1 MSMTRLIS
9 PLVPTLLP
17 SDTGTRALELM
28 EENKLTELPVVMDEI
43 YEAIVKEDDLL
54 ELPDAEVTLHDT
66 GLLLTYKPAIISS
79 AHPYEALRLMTQM
92 ELDVLPIINIDQKYL
107 GSVTK
112 DTMLRYVAD
121 NSSIDIAGGI
131 IVLEMEARNYSLY
144 EIARICE
151 NEDVTIMNSHVST
164 TAEGTMEVTIKTNRT
179 ALEAVVSSLERHDYR
194 VKDVY
199 GDQKNMEDVM
209 GKYNLLMNYLNM

>member
-17 SDTGTRALELM
+17 TDTGSKALELM
-28 EENKLTELPVVMDEI
+28 EENKLTELPVVVDEM
-43 YEAIVKEDDLL
+43 YVALVKEDDLIDMDDPETAL
-54 ELPDAEVTLHDT
+54 QDT
-66 GLLLTYKPAIISS
+66 GLLLTYKPAIPAS

-92 ELDVLPIINIDQKYL
+92 ELDVLPIVTFEQKYI
-107 GSVTK
+107 GAITRA
-112 DTMLRYVAD
+112 TMLKYIAD
-121 NSSIDIAGGI
+121 GSSIEVAGGI

-151 NEDVTIMNSHVST
+151 NEDVTIMNSQVYT
-164 TAEGTMEVTIKTNRT
+164 TPEGMMEVTIKTNRT

-194 VKDVY
+194 IKEVF

>member
-9 PLVPTLLP
+9 SLVPILTP
-17 SDTGTRALELM
+17 EDTGSKALALM
-28 EENKLTELPVVMDEI
+28 EENKLAELPVVQDDLYI
-43 YEAIVKEDDLL
+43 ALVKEDDLMDMADS
-54 ELPDAEVTLHDT
+54 ELPLKDT
-66 GLLLTYKPAIISS
+66 ELLLTYKPAIPATS
-79 AHPYEALRLMTQM
+79 HPYEALRLITQM
-92 ELDVLPIINIDQKYL
+92 ELDVLPVINFEQKYL
-107 GSVTK
+107 GAITK
-112 DTMLRYVAD
+112 DTMLQYISEH
-121 NSSIDIAGGI
+121 SSYETPGGI

-151 NEDVTIMNSHVST
+151 NEDVTILNTQVHT
-164 TAEGTMEVTIKTNRT
+164 TPEGTMEVTIKTNRS

-194 VKDVY
+194 VKEVF

>member
-17 SDTGTRALELM
+17 TDTGSKAMELM
-28 EENKLTELPVVMDEI
+28 EENKLTELPVVVDEM
-43 YEAIVKEDDLL
+43 YVALVKEDDLIDMDDPESAL
-54 ELPDAEVTLHDT
+54 QDT
-66 GLLLTYKPAIISS
+66 GLLLTYKPAIPAS

-92 ELDVLPIINIDQKYL
+92 ELDVLPIVTFEQKYI
-107 GSVTK
+107 GAITRA
-112 DTMLRYVAD
+112 TMLKYIAD
-121 NSSIDIAGGI
+121 GSSIEVAGGI

-151 NEDVTIMNSHVST
+151 NEDVTIMNSQVYT
-164 TAEGTMEVTIKTNRT
+164 TPEGMMEVTIKTNRT

-194 VKDVY
+194 IKEVF

>member
-17 SDTGTRALELM
+17 TDTGSKAMELM
-28 EENKLTELPVVMDEI
+28 EENKLTELPVVVDEMFV
-43 YEAIVKEDDLL
+43 ALVKEDDLIDMDDPETAL
-54 ELPDAEVTLHDT
+54 QDT
-66 GLLLTYKPAIISS
+66 GLLLTYKPAIPAS

-92 ELDVLPIINIDQKYL
+92 ELDVLPIVTFEQKYI
-107 GSVTK
+107 GAITGA
-112 DTMLRYVAD
+112 TMLKYIAD
-121 NSSIDIAGGI
+121 GSSIEVAGGI

-151 NEDVTIMNSHVST
+151 NEDVTIMNSQVYT
-164 TAEGTMEVTIKTNRT
+164 TPEGMMEVTIKTNRT

-194 VKDVY
+194 IKEVF

>member
-17 SDTGTRALELM
+17 TDTGSKAMELM
-28 EENKLTELPVVMDEI
+28 EENKLTELPVVVDEM
-43 YEAIVKEDDLL
+43 YVALVKEDDLIDMDDPETAL
-54 ELPDAEVTLHDT
+54 QDT
-66 GLLLTYKPAIISS
+66 GLLLTYKPAIPAS

-92 ELDVLPIINIDQKYL
+92 ELDVLPIVTFEQKYI
-107 GSVTK
+107 GAITRA
-112 DTMLRYVAD
+112 TMLKYIAD
-121 NSSIDIAGGI
+121 GSSIEVAGGI

-151 NEDVTIMNSHVST
+151 NEDVTIMNSQVYT
-164 TAEGTMEVTIKTNRT
+164 TPEGMMEVTIKTNRT

-194 VKDVY
+194 IKEVF

>member
-1 MSMTRLIS
+1 MTRLIS

-17 SDTGTRALELM
+17 TDTGSKAMELM
-28 EENKLTELPVVMDEI
+28 EENKLTELPVVVDEMFV
-43 YEAIVKEDDLL
+43 ALVKEDDLIDMDDPETAL
-54 ELPDAEVTLHDT
+54 QDT
-66 GLLLTYKPAIISS
+66 GLLLTYKPAIPAS

-92 ELDVLPIINIDQKYL
+92 ELDVLPIVTFEQKYI
-107 GSVTK
+107 GAITGA
-112 DTMLRYVAD
+112 TMLKYIAD
-121 NSSIDIAGGI
+121 GSSIEVAGGI

-151 NEDVTIMNSHVST
+151 NEDVTIMNSQVYT
-164 TAEGTMEVTIKTNRT
+164 TPEGTMEVTIKTNRT

-194 VKDVY
+194 IKEVF

>member
-17 SDTGTRALELM
+17 TDTGSKAMELM
-28 EENKLTELPVVMDEI
+28 EENKLTELPVVVDEMFV
-43 YEAIVKEDDLL
+43 ALVKEDDLIDMDDPETAL
-54 ELPDAEVTLHDT
+54 QDT
-66 GLLLTYKPAIISS
+66 GLLLTYKPAIPAS

-92 ELDVLPIINIDQKYL
+92 ELDVLPIVTFEQKYI
-107 GSVTK
+107 GAITGA
-112 DTMLRYVAD
+112 TMLKYIAD
-121 NSSIDIAGGI
+121 GSSIEVAGGI

-151 NEDVTIMNSHVST
+151 NEDVTIMNSQVYT
-164 TAEGTMEVTIKTNRT
+164 TPEGTMEVTIKTNRT

-194 VKDVY
+194 IKEVF